1 MSVCLGTMTI
11 ATAPGLRVDPPI
23 VLEVRNEHGLWV
35 AYDPMLGRL
44 YAETLYWLLDEASGA
59 VAYLWQAYACAD
71 DADLTARERKLAALD
86 RAPTVGGLSWR

>member
-71 DADLTARERKLAALD
+71 DAELDPGARELAALV
-86 RAPTVGGLSWR
+86 RARVSVVPS